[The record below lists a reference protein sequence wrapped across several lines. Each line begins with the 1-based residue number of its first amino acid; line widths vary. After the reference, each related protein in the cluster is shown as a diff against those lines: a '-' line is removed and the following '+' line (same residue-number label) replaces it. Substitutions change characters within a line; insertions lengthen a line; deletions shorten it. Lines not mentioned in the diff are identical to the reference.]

1 MLVRPRSGW
10 EEFNQVANFD
20 DCFGQFSD
28 VDRLLTDRTRFEPGQ
43 FRVNDEPRGFS
54 RPSRDEDDLKIAG
67 GWAKLSVKLRRA
79 PAVKKLLASKFLL

>member
-67 GWAKLSVKLRRA
+67 GVGQTFSQTETC
-79 PAVKKLLASKFLL
+79 ASGQEASRL